1 MIRSRIRSL
10 CDGFDLLSCA
20 LVYAGFLLF
29 PSFGQRCLLLGI
41 ALVLRRTQ
49 WLSCGA
55 ILLCFLWVTAQPMI
69 REVSL
74 PATSFVQVETIHPAY
89 VIARADAQRVIVYG
103 LEEVSYGD
111 VVYVEGSWEA
121 LHANHNFY
129 QFSFDDHMARRG
141 IYFAM
146 DAQDSYIVEDGSS
159 IQSRLYRH
167 AGTLGEEQRALV
179 CSLLFGVSAMDGSY
193 FLRASG
199 LHLSALAH
207 MLSHRLR
214 RKRPAWQADGWT
226 FVFLLGM
233 GMLFGFSDALFR
245 VLCFRLS
252 AILFHREGERIGG
265 GIMLVL
271 LFRAYLVSELTF
283 VLPLVFRLAAYF
295 SCSRMRG
302 LRFSL
307 PLLILIQLCYFHEI
321 SWLQTLLFQPLRRLY
336 ALLYV
341 LVLVTL
347 LVPGILEPVLSLM
360 AVLEQLFAYTQAIVY
375 HYVPSVLWIIGWSA
389 LLIRWLKRPCPS
401 LVLCMIVLLFYG
413 RIEHFL
419 DPFFEVMILDVGQG
433 DCALITL
440 PHHQGTIMID
450 AAGSLYKSIPE
461 EVILPVLKDA
471 QVERIDVL
479 ILTHEDYDHSGG
491 YEELSA
497 LVEIDRVVTSKE
509 DVSDPSVV
517 YALLKDHVGSDA
529 NDNSIVS
536 WFGHDEIAYLFMG
549 DASTS
554 AEAALLDAYD
564 GLPCDILKLGHHGS
578 DTSSS
583 LRFLHAMKPQLALI
597 SVGHDNRYGHPS
609 PSVLA
614 SLEQEGI
621 PWLTT
626 AENGAIRIRTT
637 KLLKYVTTARGDFV
651 IIGSR

>member
-141 IYFAM
+141 INFAM

-167 AGTLGEEQRALV
+167 AGTLVEEQRALV

-207 MLSHRLR
+207 MLSRRLR

-252 AILFHREGERIGG
+252 AILFHR
-265 GIMLVL
+265 
-271 LFRAYLVSELTF
+271 
-283 VLPLVFRLAAYF
+283 
-295 SCSRMRG
+295 
-302 LRFSL
+302 
-307 PLLILIQLCYFHEI
+307 
-321 SWLQTLLFQPLRRLY
+321 
-336 ALLYV
+336 
-341 LVLVTL
+341 
-347 LVPGILEPVLSLM
+347 
-360 AVLEQLFAYTQAIVY
+360 
-375 HYVPSVLWIIGWSA
+375 
-389 LLIRWLKRPCPS
+389 
-401 LVLCMIVLLFYG
+401 
-413 RIEHFL
+413 
-419 DPFFEVMILDVGQG
+419 
-433 DCALITL
+433 
-440 PHHQGTIMID
+440 
-450 AAGSLYKSIPE
+450 
-461 EVILPVLKDA
+461 
-471 QVERIDVL
+471 
-479 ILTHEDYDHSGG
+479 
-491 YEELSA
+491 
-497 LVEIDRVVTSKE
+497 
-509 DVSDPSVV
+509 
-517 YALLKDHVGSDA
+517 
-529 NDNSIVS
+529 
-536 WFGHDEIAYLFMG
+536 
-549 DASTS
+549 
-554 AEAALLDAYD
+554 
-564 GLPCDILKLGHHGS
+564 
-578 DTSSS
+578 
-583 LRFLHAMKPQLALI
+583 
-597 SVGHDNRYGHPS
+597 
-609 PSVLA
+609 
-614 SLEQEGI
+614 
-621 PWLTT
+621 
-626 AENGAIRIRTT
+626 
-637 KLLKYVTTARGDFV
+637 
-651 IIGSR
+651 